1 MISSRELQSRMNEL
15 IKLDI
20 SNGGVTA
27 NEDCIQYVNKMVEDF
42 CEVSEYPQVFSYF
55 TEQLKQWRN
64 MDRSDLRLDLPKESG
79 IRAKFFGWF
88 DDWIEQMAYRS
99 VKSSLGCSN
108 SQNSLNHKVID
119 NQYTGE
125 GQPSPVY

>member
-42 CEVSEYPQVFSYF
+42 CEVSEYPLIAS
-55 TEQLKQWRN
+55 
-64 MDRSDLRLDLPKESG
+64 
-79 IRAKFFGWF
+79 
-88 DDWIEQMAYRS
+88 IE
-99 VKSSLGCSN
+99 L
-108 SQNSLNHKVID
+108 
-119 NQYTGE
+119 
-125 GQPSPVY
+125 QP